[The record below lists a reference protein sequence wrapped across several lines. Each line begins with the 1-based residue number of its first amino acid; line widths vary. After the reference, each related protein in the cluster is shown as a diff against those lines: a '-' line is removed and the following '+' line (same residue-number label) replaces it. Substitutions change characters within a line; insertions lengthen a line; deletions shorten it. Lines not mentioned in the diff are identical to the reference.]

1 MSGGSSFTPEQF
13 RTLAEQQRE
22 GTYLTLCMLCGISN
36 APEASSLVF
45 IFITVLHIF
54 AILSTIFRLAR
65 RIRIKKLSWDDGWV
79 VVATFLSM
87 AFVVLDW
94 VNRALA
100 IKRLGKE
107 SMLKQPELGMTEVI
121 IGAWNFATI

>member
-1 MSGGSSFTPEQF
+1 
-13 RTLAEQQRE
+13 
-22 GTYLTLCMLCGISN
+22 MLCGISN

-79 VVATFLSM
+79 VVATFLFM
-87 AFVVLDW
+87 TFVVLDW

-100 IKRLGKE
+100 IKRLGEE
-107 SMLKQPELGMTEVI
+107 SMLKQPEHGTSEVLV
-121 IGAWNFATI
+121 AALNFAAIWCVPS